1 MSINKIVC
9 GQSKVGEMIETI
21 NLIPSKIKVETIPD
35 GFNWPAGLPEV
46 IAYKNGNSYSCN
58 IRPEDL
64 IDFSVF
70 TNIQYVDINR
80 PDDSGDGTTWATA
93 EKGIGQAIDNAI
105 ASGQPTR
112 ILVRGGIYPRAYS
125 VCNNNTAKT
134 LTAPITIESV
144 YGDVVTG
151 VFDELTYTK
160 TVGQDYVYQA
170 TRSNV
175 TSVINPLSLSKRAD
189 GKLYKKVASIAECNQ
204 NQGTFFT
211 DATTLY
217 VHSFDSSEVSNS
229 NCLAALNTRGA
240 ELKGNHNIYMSGVKL
255 IGGSNGAMFV
265 ADGSTNYVVT
275 NNCTFNLA
283 ASGPSDQTQTAKD
296 GVVILGCRMFAAF
309 NCDASLNSKDGFN
322 LHIQGAVESAML
334 TVNCTGFDNGQ
345 IVKTSQSNNGI
356 TVHDGLKAI
365 DIGGTWLGSV
375 GTNAGHVGDGTQ
387 VWHFGSVAGQ
397 SDGDTYNSGSIQFGG
412 FGVWSGAA
420 EMWLDSCTDYSSS
433 KGITATGTANAYI
446 RDHSG
451 TGAKVGNVTEY

>member
-21 NLIPSKIKVETIPD
+21 NSAISKIKVETIPD

-80 PDDSGDGTTWATA
+80 PDSSGDGLSWATA

-112 ILVRGGIYPRAYS
+112 IFVKGGVYPRAYS
-125 VCNNNTAKT
+125 VCNNNTPKNINN
-134 LTAPITIESV
+134 PITIEAV
-144 YGDVVTG
+144 YGDVIAGT
-151 VFDELTYTK
+151 FDDLVYTK
-160 TVGQDYVYQA
+160 TAGQDFVYESA
-170 TRSNV
+170 RSNV
-175 TSVINPLSLSKRAD
+175 ATVIDQARNE
-189 GKLYKKVASIAECNQ
+189 LYTKVDSIADCNDLA
-204 NQGTFFT
+204 GSFYT
-211 DATTLY
+211 DNVTLY
-217 VHSFDSSEVSNS
+217 VHTFESSPPNI
-229 NCLAALNTRGA
+229 NNTLANLHAVGA
-240 ELKGNHNIYMSGVKL
+240 SINGNHNMYFAGLKL
-255 IGGSNGAMFV
+255 YGGSTGALHV
-265 ADGSTNYVVT
+265 QDGSTNYVVT
-275 NNCTFNLA
+275 NNSSFKCAYSTL
-283 ASGPSDQTQTAKD
+283 SGGTPTD
-296 GVVILGCRMFAAF
+296 GVQILGCKLFAAF
-309 NCDASLNSKDGFN
+309 ESDASLNSKDGFN
-322 LHIQGAVESAML
+322 LHIQAAVEPSLL
-334 TVNCTGFDNGQ
+334 TVNCNGFDNGK
-345 IVKTSQSNNGI
+345 IDNTSASNNGI

-375 GTNAGHVGDGTQ
+375 GANAGHVGDGTQ
-387 VWHFGSVAGQ
+387 VWHFGSTAGM
-397 SDGDTYNSGSIQFGG
+397 STGDILNGGSLNYGG

-420 EMWLDSCTDYSSS
+420 EMWLDDCTDYATD
-433 KGITATGTANAYI
+433 KGVTATGTANAYI